1 MKHRPFG
8 RTGWQVS
15 DVGYGMWGM
24 GAWSGSEDNES
35 LDSLQRAIDLGC
47 NFFDTAWVYGDSRS
61 EKLLGRIL
69 RANSAKKLYVASKV
83 PPKTGPGPP
92 RTIPRSTIAIR
103 PATSPNTSRKASR
116 IFGLETLDLI
126 QLHTWNDNWV
136 EDSRHARK
144 TQNRRQS

>member
-35 LDSLQRAIDLGC
+35 LDSLQSAIDLAC
-47 NFFDTAWVYGDSRS
+47 NFFDSAWVYGDSRS

-83 PPKTGPGPP
+83 PPKNRTSARRGQFHGRRLLSARPHHRIHREKPQESRP
-92 RTIPRSTIAIR
+92 RNS
-103 PATSPNTSRKASR
+103 
-116 IFGLETLDLI
+116 
-126 QLHTWNDNWV
+126 
-136 EDSRHARK
+136 
-144 TQNRRQS
+144 